1 MFDGHTVADVLTQ
14 IKRLLGRVPVVGI
27 GDRGYR
33 GKSNVNNTQIVTPK
47 PARKNASIDAMAQ
60 ARKCFRRRA
69 GIAPVIGH
77 SKSAHR
83 LKRNFLKGFT
93 GDQINLLMAATAL
106 NFKKW
111 TREVIF
117 WLQKSRLTKT
127 VLDGIFLRD
136 YTMFV

>member
-1 MFDGHTVADVLTQ
+1 M
-14 IKRLLGRVPVVGI
+14 
-27 GDRGYR
+27 
-33 GKSNVNNTQIVTPK
+33 NNTQIVTPK

-93 GDQINLLMAATAL
+93 GDQINLLMAATAF

-111 TREVIF
+111 MREVVF
-117 WLQKSRLTKT
+117 WLQKLRLMKI

-136 YTMFV
+136 